1 MTTRV
6 LITVDTELVWR
17 HHAPGQSWEENFR
30 LSYEAAGVGIPY
42 QLAVLAEHDL
52 KACFFVDPMPA
63 AVFGLE
69 PIRRMVEPI
78 LAAGQ
83 EVQLH
88 LHPFWAHLAEAEQ
101 SGSTAEL
108 TAYDYVAQR
117 GLIVQARDLLVA
129 SGAPKPIAFR
139 SGSYAAN
146 ADTLRALAELGF
158 RYESS
163 HNGSHHP
170 HPSNIALDRRQIAP
184 VEAVPGLIEVPVG
197 QIDEGE
203 GKLRHLQLCAVSF
216 EELRNA
222 LRHADRE
229 NHPVTTIVSHSFE
242 LATRDGRR
250 PNKLVR
256 GRFLRL
262 CRELAEQRDRYRTC
276 WFTDLGDMPVG
287 VAAQPVLGRSSA
299 RLRRMAEQA
308 WGTARYERPVPALA
322 VATGTAVAGGAQA
335 LSYVL

>member
-6 LITVDTELVWR
+6 LLTVDTELVWR
-17 HHAPGQSWEENFR
+17 HHSAGDDWRENFAR
-30 LSYEAAGVGIPY
+30 SYDAAGVGIPY
-42 QLAVLAEHDL
+42 QLKVLGEHEL

-63 AVFGLE
+63 AVHGLD
-69 PIRRMVEPI
+69 PVKRMIEPI

-88 LHPFWAHLAEAEQ
+88 LHPFWAHLAEAEE
-101 SGSTAEL
+101 SGRTAEL
-108 TAYDYVAQR
+108 TAYDYAAQR
-117 GLIVQARDLLVA
+117 DLIVQARDLLVA
-129 SGAPKPIAFR
+129 AGVPDPIAFR

-170 HPSNIALDRRQIAP
+170 HPSDIALDRRQIAP
-184 VEAVPGLIEVPVG
+184 VEVAPGLVEVPVG

-216 EELRNA
+216 EELRGA
-222 LRHADRE
+222 LRHADE
-229 NHPVTTIVSHSFE
+229 QDHPVTTIVSHSFE

-262 CRELAEQRDRYRTC
+262 CRYLADNRATMPTS
-276 WFTDLGDMPVG
+276 WFTDLAGMDLQAQAEPVAGDP
-287 VAAQPVLGRSSA
+287 AA

-308 WGTARYERPVPALA
+308 WGTARYERPVP
-322 VATGTAVAGGAQA
+322 VATARVGTGR
-335 LSYVL
+335 S